1 MWNISG
7 YSTLYL
13 ENLDTRYESTH
24 GILYSLLVGIHATE
38 VIFPFSYFEYKRCI
52 EIDIDKSLVVV

>member
-1 MWNISG
+1 M
-7 YSTLYL
+7 YL
-13 ENLDTRYESTH
+13 ENRDTRYESTH

-38 VIFPFSYFEYKRCI
+38 VIFHLVILKYKRCI

>member
-13 ENLDTRYESTH
+13 ENLDTRYESIH
-24 GILYSLLVGIHATE
+24 GVLYSLLVGIHATE
-38 VIFPFSYFEYKRCI
+38 VIFH
-52 EIDIDKSLVVV
+52 LVILNAKDALRLILVNHW